1 MTTDQLDTIRLDA
14 VALVTRLAL
23 RLRTE
28 RPTEPMRD
36 GTRLALLLR
45 FSEAR
50 CGYGTARAEH
60 AERAARDLAPRVDR
74 DITRGEYALLLDQVI
89 GGAR

>member
-28 RPTEPMRD
+28 RPTDPMREA
-36 GTRLALLLR
+36 TRHALLLR

-50 CGYGTARAEH
+50 CGYGTARAAQ
-60 AERAARDLAPRVDR
+60 AELAALDLAPRVER
-74 DITRGEYALLLDQVI
+74 DITRGEYALLLDRVI